1 MTHGAR
7 ITAPTDRQLAM
18 MDPKDRPP
26 GVAGKLASEI
36 HAGAVAKAEK
46 DLQKMISTELRRRR
60 IYFINPPMHRRST
73 LPPGHPDFTIL
84 LPGAITIFWECKAVG
99 GALRLDQI
107 RMRDELRRLDFR
119 WRLIR
124 NFGEAVDHLRECSA
138 GGGL

>member
-1 MTHGAR
+1 MR
-7 ITAPTDRQLAM
+7 ISGTIPNSILEK

-26 GVAGKLASEI
+26 GIAGKLASEI

-46 DLQKMISTELRRRR
+46 DLQKMIANDLRRRG

-73 LPPGHPDFTIL
+73 LPTGHPDFTVF

-107 RMRDELRRLDFR
+107 RMRDELWRLDFR

-124 NFGEAVDHLRECSA
+124 NFGEAVDHLREVSK
-138 GGGL
+138 